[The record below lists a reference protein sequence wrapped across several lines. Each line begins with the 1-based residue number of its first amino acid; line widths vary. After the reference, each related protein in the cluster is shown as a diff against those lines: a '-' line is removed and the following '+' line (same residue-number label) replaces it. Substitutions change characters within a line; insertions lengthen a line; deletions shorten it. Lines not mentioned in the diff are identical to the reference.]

1 MLNYTDDNTLYSTRK
16 KLINALYDLE
26 RDYDIL
32 LTWFKKK
39 FLKANP
45 GKYHLRLSTEENNA
59 LKERGSSL

>member
-1 MLNYTDDNTLYSTRK
+1 M
-16 KLINALYDLE
+16 NALHDLE

-39 FLKANP
+39 FLKANS